1 MIATSLR
8 NGTSSCSESKDL
20 PYDLTN
26 RGYGKDGVKFLHVS
40 RDGPVHSIH
49 EFDIKIHIKLNSI
62 KEHTEAENSD
72 IVDSDALKNMMCIL
86 GKIHGVEGPEK
97 FALMIVKKTLDQYSH
112 VDEVSMHVE
121 TYPWQRIRQEVS
133 KDNYQLHNHAFIFA
147 PTALRYC
154 DVIMKRN
161 DMKPTIISGFKGLR
175 LLKTTKSSFMNFI
188 DDEYRT
194 TPELPD
200 RILSTIAE
208 GAWEYSDIEN
218 VDFKQ
223 LWEKV
228 RDTVASSF
236 AGDPVVGTT
245 STSTQRTA
253 YLAVKQVLD
262 DLPQVALMSLTLPNR
277 HYNNFDTRPFQKLVP
292 GENNDVFIPLDKP
305 YGIVHAQLAR
315 KDLKSHF

>member
-8 NGTSSCSESKDL
+8 NGISSCSESKDL

-133 KDNYQLHNHAFIFA
+133 NDNYQLHNHAFIFA

-161 DMKPTIISGFKGLR
+161 
-175 LLKTTKSSFMNFI
+175 
-188 DDEYRT
+188 
-194 TPELPD
+194 
-200 RILSTIAE
+200 
-208 GAWEYSDIEN
+208 EN

-228 RDTVASSF
+228 RDIVTSSF

-277 HYNNFDTRPFQKLVP
+277 HYNNFDTKPFQKLVP